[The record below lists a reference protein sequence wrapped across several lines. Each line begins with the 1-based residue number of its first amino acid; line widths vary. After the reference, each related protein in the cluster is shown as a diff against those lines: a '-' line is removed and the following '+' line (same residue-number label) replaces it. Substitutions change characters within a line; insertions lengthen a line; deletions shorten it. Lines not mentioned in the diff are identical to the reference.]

1 MRTDRALR
9 TTHEPRV
16 LRRPRPDAGG
26 AAAPKPEAVPQP
38 ERAQRPA
45 GARGPA
51 RAPGANRTPFV
62 LLVLGLLGGGLIC
75 LLIINTT
82 LSTAQF
88 QITHLQ
94 QSNATLSQQEQ
105 QLQQEIAKDEA
116 PATIFGRARKLGMR
130 PQKRLQ
136 FLDVRTGR
144 IERQPAKIP
153 GVPFV
158 VVPPGYTP

>member
-9 TTHEPRV
+9 TPHEPRL
-16 LRRPRPDAGG
+16 LRQPRPE
-26 AAAPKPEAVPQP
+26 AAPQAERVERA

-45 GARGPA
+45 GAPGTSQA
-51 RAPGANRTPFV
+51 RAPGASRTPFV

-88 QITHLQ
+88 RITHLQ
-94 QSNATLSQQEQ
+94 QGNATLSQQEQ

-116 PATIFGRARKLGMR
+116 PATIFQRAWKLGMR

-136 FLDVRTGR
+136 FLNVRTGR